1 MFACLK
7 VDEVRLMNVAQ
18 KLTSTRRSCW
28 CLSNVYR
35 LGERQE
41 GILVE
46 FVVRK
51 LEAILQHFKCTVYV
65 LTSGTVSSETVEMD
79 YDIIEEVKNSAA

>member
-1 MFACLK
+1 M
-7 VDEVRLMNVAQ
+7 
-18 KLTSTRRSCW
+18 
-28 CLSNVYR
+28 
-35 LGERQE
+35 
-41 GILVE
+41 E